1 MAAGT
6 LLLLVED
13 EALIRDFLELA
24 IQDAGFEIMTA
35 ADGREGLAELE
46 ADPTRF
52 RAVITDIRLGDGP
65 DGWRVGQRARELVA
79 DMPVVYMS
87 GDSSHEWA
95 SRGVP
100 NSVMVAKPFAPARI
114 ITAVSTLLNE
124 ADSR

>member
-1 MAAGT
+1 